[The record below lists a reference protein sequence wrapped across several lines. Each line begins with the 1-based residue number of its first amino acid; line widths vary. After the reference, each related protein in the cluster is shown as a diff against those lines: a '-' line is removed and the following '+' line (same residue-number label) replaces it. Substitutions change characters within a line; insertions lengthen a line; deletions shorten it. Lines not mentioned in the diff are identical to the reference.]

1 MITQDDIIYFV
12 FTDRFYDG
20 DTSNN
25 FDVDKTN
32 PVKFHGGDFAGL
44 IKKAPYLK
52 ELGIT
57 AVWISPVYINIS
69 HFNDADAYHYYWAI
83 DFNKIDKHLYSPN
96 PNYAEGSKEY
106 LRDLVAELKKYG
118 IKVILDMIV
127 NHAGY
132 TADEYYPKTW
142 FQDGD
147 SVEEDPL
154 CGLPDFDHDNPNVVD
169 YFVNNILDWIEETG
183 IEGIRMD
190 TAKHVEGRFWNYY
203 KSQVKGKHPT
213 MTIIGEVL
221 YEAKDDNP
229 KNIIEEVS
237 MIARFQS
244 EYDFESIFDFPLRTA
259 IVKTIIKG
267 YPLTRLARPR
277 LFHNEDKGIL
287 DLDNHRT
294 GGYTNVNMVVTLL
307 DNHDLDKR
315 IMSLA
320 RDMHPGEEN
329 KPMAFQIIKLCLALQ
344 FTIRGIPQLYYGTEV
359 GLEGWRQGPREDDF
373 DLRRDFPWH
382 LIDDKTNKP
391 KSENG
396 KETLE
401 GELFYYTQKLI
412 KIRKENEALKYGNSI
427 TLWVD
432 NYVYAYIRFYRSNVV
447 LCVINNGYED
457 MTNDLKIPIITFP
470 EEQKWRQLLPDRIIN
485 LLGNNFM
492 TEWQNP
498 NDKIKLEDNSL
509 KVKVKGKTMK
519 IYLLNA

>member
-44 IKKAPYLK
+44 IQKAPYLK

-57 AVWISPVYINIS
+57 AVWISPVYINIAN
-69 HFNDADAYHYYWAI
+69 FNDADAYHYYWAI
-83 DFNKIDKHLYSPN
+83 DFSKIDKHLYTLN

-106 LRDLVAELKKYG
+106 LRDLVTELKKYG

-132 TADEYYPKTW
+132 TADNYYPKTW

-169 YFVNNILDWIEETG
+169 FFINNIMDWIEETG

-203 KSQVKGKHPT
+203 KAQIKGKFPT

-221 YEAKDDNP
+221 YEAKDDENS
-229 KNIIEEVS
+229 KVIDEVS
-237 MIARFQS
+237 KIARFQS
-244 EYDFESIFDFPLRTA
+244 EYDFDSTFDFPLRTA
-259 IVKTIIKG
+259 IVKTIIKD
-267 YPLTRLARPR
+267 YPMTRLARPR
-277 LFHNEDKGIL
+277 LFNNEEKGIL
-287 DLDNHRT
+287 DLDNIRT
-294 GGYTNVNMVVTLL
+294 GGYTNVNMLVTLL

-315 IMSLA
+315 IMSLS
-320 RDMHPGEEN
+320 REKHSGEEN
-329 KPMAFQIIKLCLALQ
+329 KALAFQITKLCLALQ
-344 FTIRGIPQLYYGTEV
+344 FTSRGIPQLYYGAEL

-373 DLRRDFPWH
+373 DLRRDFPWE
-382 LIDDKTNKP
+382 LIDEKTNLP
-391 KSENG
+391 KKVNG

-401 GELFYYTQKLI
+401 GELFYYTQSLI
-412 KIRKENEALKYGNSI
+412 KLKKDNDALKFGNTI

-432 NYVYAYIRFYRSNVV
+432 KYVYAYIRFCRNNIVF
-447 LCVINNGYED
+447 CVINNGYHD
-457 MTNDLKIPIITFP
+457 MASELNVPIIVFP
-470 EEQKWRQLLPDRIIN
+470 EEQKWRQMLPDRIIGLMREN
-485 LLGNNFM
+485 YLK
-492 TEWQNP
+492 EWFNP
-498 NDKIKLEDNSL
+498 NDKIKLEVDSL
-509 KVKVKGKTMK
+509 KVLVKGKSIK
-519 IYLLNA
+519 IYYL